1 MDPRLICSQ
10 LGSLCWRRV
19 CCFLSRHRT
28 NLVMTKTLLS
38 AVCTTSVLLF
48 ASQVAAQVSIT
59 PLASFGTNGWLA
71 PGSTPYLTTGNT
83 ERGLACNPLTGNLVL
98 VARQN
103 VAGVSNNVRLFDGQT
118 GADLG
123 GFDNTNIAGGT
134 FPMNM
139 VDIAEDGAIYVC
151 NLSTSGASP
160 FKVYRWD
167 SELLGPLL
175 PPTAVYDGL
184 SGLGR
189 TGDAFAVQG
198 GSLANPVQFAAAGGT
213 TVSASNFV
221 IGTLDTSNFST
232 PYLSVPGTGTASNDY
247 RLGLTFVDADTLIG
261 NQGGLARMTSFDP
274 TTATV
279 DASIPLGG
287 AARRAMDYA
296 VIGNTPVLAVIDTNS
311 SDVTI
316 YNITDPTAPVV
327 LGTANNTLAPLS
339 PNANGVGSVQW
350 GAISG
355 NTALLYAMSTNQGI
369 QAFQVVLSPLAGV
382 STFGVGCDGL
392 VLSANGQPSLGN
404 TAFEL
409 AVANVPAVS
418 PAAFVAFGTTSTNPG
433 VDLTAVGMP
442 GCFGYTSFDIGVFTT
457 GTLVSGTGVLPLAVP
472 SGVNF
477 AGFTVAV
484 QGLSFSLTTALNLAS
499 SNGAQIQFGF

>member
-184 SGLGR
+184 SRLGR
-189 TGDAFAVQG
+189 TGDGFAVHPRG
-198 GSLANPVQFAAAGGT
+198 
-213 TVSASNFV
+213 
-221 IGTLDTSNFST
+221 
-232 PYLSVPGTGTASNDY
+232 
-247 RLGLTFVDADTLIG
+247 
-261 NQGGLARMTSFDP
+261 
-274 TTATV
+274 
-279 DASIPLGG
+279 
-287 AARRAMDYA
+287 RRCLQTYEA
-296 VIGNTPVLAVIDTNS
+296 
-311 SDVTI
+311 
-316 YNITDPTAPVV
+316 
-327 LGTANNTLAPLS
+327 TANDDH
-339 PNANGVGSVQW
+339 
-350 GAISG
+350 IER
-355 NTALLYAMSTNQGI
+355 
-369 QAFQVVLSPLAGV
+369 
-382 STFGVGCDGL
+382 GL
-392 VLSANGQPSLGN
+392 QRNGQPVRILDPPQGQDVRQVRARQRQPPW
-404 TAFEL
+404 TGAGRKYETVIGQL
-409 AVANVPAVS
+409 LTTRLDEP
-418 PAAFVAFGTTSTNPG
+418 FGTVNSGHAKARAQVDALRRKRVGSAQEQLFGRHFTLEIGLGKRRALIGG
-433 VDLTAVGMP
+433 VCLIPDQRDGTRMAQLTK
-442 GCFGYTSFDIGVFTT
+442 
-457 GTLVSGTGVLPLAVP
+457 
-472 SGVNF
+472 
-477 AGFTVAV
+477 
-484 QGLSFSLTTALNLAS
+484 
-499 SNGAQIQFGF
+499 